1 VLGTER
7 VTGCTLGRR
16 FGLRLSGMH
25 VAVVSPYSLSKPG
38 GVQDH
43 ARELAKALH
52 RMGHDVT
59 LFGPELRGPQPG
71 FDGIGTVSLGRAVN
85 VPANGSIAPLG
96 IDPTML
102 VRLDLALDAADVV
115 HVHEP
120 FLPVGLATLWR
131 RPRNTAVVGTFHAAA
146 ERFAPYAIAA
156 PLLRRAVKRLD
167 ETTAASPEARRLVRR
182 YVAVDPEI
190 VPNGVDVASFD
201 KAEPDPWAR
210 DLGRVVLFVGRAE
223 PRKGFDTVLRA
234 FDAIA
239 HARSDVHLVWIPAT
253 PDDVPNELRHE
264 RIHALGP
271 VSHERK
277 LALHRAAEIVLCA
290 STGSESFGI
299 VVLEGLAG
307 GSAVLASDIPGYRYA
322 GGEAP
327 RYVTPGDT
335 NAWID
340 ALAHL
345 LDDERERSALAARG
359 PDRAALFDWD
369 VVAEQ
374 TLHVYERALG
384 S

>member
-1 VLGTER
+1 
-7 VTGCTLGRR
+7 
-16 FGLRLSGMH
+16 MH
-25 VAVVSPYSLSKPG
+25 VAIVSPYSMSKPG

-52 RMGHDVT
+52 RKGHEVV
-59 LFGPELRGPQPG
+59 LFGPELRGPQEG
-71 FDGIGTVSLGRAVN
+71 LDGIGTISLGRAVN
-85 VPANGSIAPLG
+85 IPANGSIAPLG

-102 VRLDLALDAADVV
+102 IRFDLALDAADVV

-120 FLPVGLATLWR
+120 FLPVGLAALFR

-156 PLLRRAVKRLD
+156 PLLRLAARRLN
-167 ETTAASPEARRLVRR
+167 ETTAASPEARKLVRR
-182 YVAVDPEI
+182 YVAVDPLV
-190 VPNGVDVASFD
+190 VPNGVDTKGFD
-201 KAEPDPWAR
+201 KAEPDPWAS

-223 PRKGFDTVLRA
+223 QRKGFDTVLKA
-234 FDAIA
+234 FNAIA
-239 HARSDVHLVWIPAT
+239 PTRPDVHLVWIPAT
-253 PDDVPNELRHE
+253 EADIPDELRHE

-277 LALHRAAEIVLCA
+277 LALHRAAEVVLCA

-322 GGEAP
+322 GGDAP
-327 RYVTPGDT
+327 SYVAPGDV

-340 ALAHL
+340 ALAMM
-345 LDDERERSALAARG
+345 LDDEQQRSAAAARA

-369 VVAEQ
+369 AVADQ
-374 TLHVYERALG
+374 TLHVYERAIG
-384 S
+384 